1 MLQLKAD
8 STGFGWVNFR
18 ARYEY
23 GNRSG
28 SGLDEASLVQIG
40 EQPQMRHYDLADR
53 TRNRFVGQVDLVP
66 TEALTF
72 SVSGGVGIG

>member
-8 STGFGWVNFR
+8 STGFGWVTFR

-23 GNRSG
+23 GTRSG

-40 EQPQMRHYDLADR
+40 EQPQLRHYDVADR
-53 TRNRFVGQVDLVP
+53 TRNGLSARWTSSRP
-66 TEALTF
+66 RR
-72 SVSGGVGIG
+72 